1 MRRTKN
7 IILTALVLS
16 STMLFAGNKERIGQ
30 AGSSQ
35 LLINPWARSAGM
47 GGANSAYINGTEGFN
62 WNISGLSAINSTEL
76 YYSNAVLFTGSDIT
90 INSLGFGQRV
100 GESAVMGV
108 SVNAMSFGD
117 IPITTTT
124 NPDGGQGTFSPQFL
138 NLAIGYARTFSN
150 SIQGGGAIRIVSE
163 SINNVG
169 ATGVALDAGIRYV
182 TGKYDRAK
190 FGIALRNVG
199 PKLRYSGDGLAT
211 TVLLQDAEF
220 TVNQRAEG
228 FEMPALLNMGGSYD
242 IYLFQKTSTGEDGE
256 EVAAELN
263 DDGKPSDY
271 RLTLAGT
278 YTSNSFSPDQIRIGA
293 EFGFLKYF
301 AVRGGVVYEESI
313 FSDMG
318 SGRLNSN
325 TGPALGMSLML
336 PFKKKEDTGFSF
348 DYGYRFS
355 NPLGG
360 THTIGLRLS
369 I

>member
-1 MRRTKN
+1 MRGTTY
-7 IILTALVLS
+7 IIAAGLSLLTTAV
-16 STMLFAGNKERIGQ
+16 FAGNKERIGQ

-35 LLINPWARSAGM
+35 LLINPWASSAGM
-47 GGANSAYINGTEGFN
+47 GGANSAYLNGAESFN
-62 WNISGLSAINSTEL
+62 WNISGLSGINKTEL
-76 YYSNAVLFTGSDIT
+76 YYSNSILFSGSEIS

-100 GESAVMGV
+100 GESGV
-108 SVNAMSFGD
+108 LGISVNAMSFGD
-117 IPITTTT
+117 IPITTTA

-163 SINNVG
+163 SITNVG

-182 TGKYDRAK
+182 TGENDRAK

-228 FEMPALLNMGGSYD
+228 FEMPALLNIGASYD
-242 IYLFQKTSTGEDGE
+242 IYLLANNNSEDGE
-256 EVAAELN
+256 AEEETADDAA
-263 DDGKPSDY
+263 PSDY

-278 YTSNSFSPDQIRIGA
+278 YTSNSFSPDQIRVGA

-301 AVRGGVVYEESI
+301 AVRGGLVYEESI
-313 FSDMG
+313 FSDLS

-325 TGPALGMSLML
+325 TGPTLGMSLML
-336 PFKKKEDTGFSF
+336 PFKKKKDTGFSF

-360 THTIGLRLS
+360 THSVGLRLS

>member
-1 MRRTKN
+1 MRGTKY
-7 IILTALVLS
+7 IMVAGFSLS
-16 STMLFAGNKERIGQ
+16 VMFAFAGNKERIGQ

-47 GGANSAYINGTEGFN
+47 GGANSAYINGTESFN
-62 WNISGLSAINSTEL
+62 WNIAGLSGIQSTEL
-76 YYSNAVLFTGSDIT
+76 YYSNAILFSGSDIS
-90 INSLGFGQRV
+90 INSLGFAQRV
-100 GESAVMGV
+100 GESGVMGI

-117 IPITTTT
+117 IPITTTA
-124 NPDGGQGTFSPQFL
+124 NPDGGQGTYSPQFL

-150 SIQGGGAIRIVSE
+150 SIQGGGSIRIVSE

-169 ATGVALDAGIRYV
+169 AAGVALDAGIRYV
-182 TGKYDRAK
+182 TGKNDKVK

-228 FEMPALLNMGGSYD
+228 FEMPALLNIGASYD
-242 IYLFQKTSTGEDGE
+242 IYLMQAAGSEEGE
-256 EVAAELN
+256 ETTETN
-263 DDGKPSDY
+263 EDGKPSDY

-278 YTSNSFSPDQIRIGA
+278 YTSNSFTPDQIRLGA
-293 EFGFLKYF
+293 EFAFLKYF
-301 AVRGGVVYEESI
+301 AVRGGLVYEESV
-313 FSDMG
+313 FSDLS

-325 TGPALGMSLML
+325 TGPTMGMSLML
-336 PFKKKEDTGFSF
+336 PFKKKEDTGFNL

-360 THTIGLRLS
+360 THTIGLRLN

>member
-1 MRRTKN
+1 MRILKN
-7 IILTALVLS
+7 ILTISLTLATTVSL
-16 STMLFAGNKERIGQ
+16 AGNKERIGQ

-35 LLINPWARSAGM
+35 LLINPWASSAGM
-47 GGANSAYINGTEGFN
+47 GGSNSAYLNGTEAFN
-62 WNISGLSAINSTEL
+62 WNISGLSSINKTEL
-76 YYSNAVLFTGSDIT
+76 YYSNVMLFSGSDIS
-90 INSLGFGQRV
+90 INSLAFGQRV
-100 GESAVMGV
+100 GESAVLGI

-117 IPITTTT
+117 IPITTTA

-138 NLAIGYARTFSN
+138 NLAIGYSRTFSN

-182 TGKYDRAK
+182 TGQHDKAK

-228 FEMPALLNMGGSYD
+228 FEMPALLNIGASYD
-242 IYLFQKTSTGEDGE
+242 IYLLAKEPAEGED
-256 EVAAELN
+256 AAEV
-263 DDGKPSDY
+263 DEDAKPSDY

-301 AVRGGVVYEESI
+301 AVRGGLVYEESV
-313 FSDMG
+313 FSSLG
-318 SGRLNSN
+318 EGGRLNSN
-325 TGPALGMSLML
+325 TGPSLGMSLML

-348 DYGYRFS
+348 DYAYRFS

-360 THTIGLRLS
+360 THSIGLRLS